1 METDR
6 HYFIEG
12 LFIII
17 LSIGAAMAFVWLSGS
32 GQRDD
37 VLYRIHFNESVSGLS
52 VGDPVKFRGVDI
64 GTVKTMNLDPT
75 NPQLVQVDVALRK
88 NAPIKTDTR
97 ASLKLKGITGVVF
110 IELDGGSAGAQTLVA
125 MTADGQI
132 PEIPA
137 EKSTL
142 TTLVEALPKAIER
155 FLAIENQTK
164 KVLSDVGAV
173 TSDIKENPSRLIFG
187 KSKTAATPD
196 ERAGSAPK
204 QKTAPKRQDETGQ

>member
-12 LFIII
+12 LFVII
-17 LSIGAAMAFVWLSGS
+17 LSLGAALAFVWLSGS
-32 GQRDD
+32 EQRDD

-52 VGDPVKFRGVDI
+52 LGDPVKLRGVDI

-187 KSKTAATPD
+187 KSKTATTPD

-204 QKTAPKRQDETGQ
+204 QKTAPKRQDDTGQ